1 MGDPMKCAMVQM
13 QGVFAQLDKS
23 TLVLKLWKARQRIRQ
38 EGRQPGAKNYSPDPV
53 QNHVVDGRKPYG
65 HRPGEAAVIERMAT
79 MRTGGNFFDA
89 IAEALN
95 AEGVK
100 SRSGGRWYGCTIKNI
115 LARAQGSTATAST
128 EGRKPYGHRPGESAI
143 VERIL
148 ALRQAGAA
156 MDTIAERLNAEGVK
170 PRKGGQWY
178 GPTVRNVLLRSERLQ
193 PTA

>member
-23 TLVLKLWKARQRIRQ
+23 TLVLKLRKARQRIRQ

-53 QNHVVDGRKPYG
+53 QNHVVD
-65 HRPGEAAVIERMAT
+65 
-79 MRTGGNFFDA
+79 
-89 IAEALN
+89 
-95 AEGVK
+95 
-100 SRSGGRWYGCTIKNI
+100 
-115 LARAQGSTATAST
+115 
-128 EGRKPYGHRPGESAI
+128 GRKPYGHRPGESAI